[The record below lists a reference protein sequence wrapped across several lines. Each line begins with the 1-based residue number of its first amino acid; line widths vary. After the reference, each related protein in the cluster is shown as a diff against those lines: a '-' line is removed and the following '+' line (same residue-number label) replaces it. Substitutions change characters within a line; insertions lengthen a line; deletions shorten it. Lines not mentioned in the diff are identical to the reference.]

1 MESRETDRP
10 FKVDRLFN
18 GDELFKVDGPFNG
31 DGLFKVDG
39 PDKDGWQSHMA
50 PI

>member
-1 MESRETDRP
+1 MESRETDGP

-39 PDKDGWQSHMA
+39 PDGDGLQRHVA
-50 PI
+50 PT